1 MSANACSHQL
11 TEKRG
16 ARSASCG
23 VQLGMVYIS
32 TSSVQVRTLTVSF
45 IALLLVCNAAAQ
57 ESTPAQPYH
66 DTDAYKIYSLLLP
79 QEESYGF
86 AEDALMI
93 EEHTHSVDIFGA
105 CLSQADADR
114 FKGAIA
120 GYNRIYKK
128 KWQLQPEFQIAK
140 PYRIVGAKVISA
152 LPDHPQGAVS
162 YVSMSPVGF
171 NRGKTQA
178 IVFVESSCGG
188 LCGRWRFH
196 FLEKVH
202 RKWRETSVATCV

>member
-1 MSANACSHQL
+1 M
-11 TEKRG
+11 G
-16 ARSASCG
+16 SCG
-23 VQLGMVYIS
+23 VQLGMVNIS
-32 TSSVQVRTLTVSF
+32 TSSVQVRTLNISF
-45 IALLLVCNAAAQ
+45 IALLFVCNAATQ
-57 ESTPAQPYH
+57 ESTPARPYH
-66 DTDAYKIYSLLLP
+66 DTDAYKIYTLLLP
-79 QEESYGF
+79 DEESYGF
-86 AEDALMI
+86 AENALII
-93 EEHTHSVDIFGA
+93 EEHTQSVHISGA
-105 CLSQADADR
+105 CLSQTNADR
-114 FKGAIA
+114 FKDAVA

-188 LCGRWRFH
+188 LCGSWRFH

-202 RKWRETSVATCV
+202 GKWREASVPACVGAL